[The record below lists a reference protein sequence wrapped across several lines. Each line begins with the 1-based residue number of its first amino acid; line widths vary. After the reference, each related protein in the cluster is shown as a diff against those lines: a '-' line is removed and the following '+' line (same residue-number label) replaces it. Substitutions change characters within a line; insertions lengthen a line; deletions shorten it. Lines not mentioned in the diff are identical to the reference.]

1 LILPT
6 IAIIGRPN
14 VGKSTLV
21 NRLCQSND
29 AIVFDKPGVT
39 RDRTYQNAS
48 WGGKEFQIVDTG
60 GLVFDDDSEF
70 LPEIRTQ
77 VFLAL
82 EEASLALL
90 VVDGNQGVTDGDLS
104 IAKWLRNSS
113 CKTIVAVNKC
123 ESTTLG
129 ISLASE
135 FWKLGLG
142 EPYPVSAIHGSG
154 TGDLLD
160 LVIGELP
167 ENNIQDEEEK
177 IMMSIIGR
185 PNVGKSTLVNRL
197 CQSNDAIV
205 FDKPGVT
212 RDRTYQNASWGGK
225 EFQIV
230 DTGGLVFDDDSEFL
244 PEIRTQ
250 VFLAL
255 EEASLAL
262 LVVDG
267 NQGVTDGDLSIAKWL
282 RNSSCKTIVAVNK
295 CESTTLGISLASEF
309 WKLGL
314 GEPNPVSAIHGS
326 GTGDL
331 LDLVIGELP
340 ENNIHDDE
348 EKIMMS
354 IIGRPNVGKSSLL
367 NSISG
372 EKRAIVSDI
381 SGTTTDS
388 IDTLIKKG
396 DNQWKIV
403 DTAGIRR
410 KKNVKYGTEFF
421 GINRAFKS
429 IDRSDVCVL
438 VIDAVDGVTDQDQKL
453 AGRIEEQGRACII
466 VVNKWDLVEKNSSTI
481 YQVEKELRSKLY
493 FLHWSKMIF
502 ISALT
507 GQRVDNIF
515 EHALN
520 AVNQHRR
527 RVTTSV
533 VNEVLKESISWKSP
547 PTKRSGKQGRLY
559 YGTQV
564 KNKPPTF
571 TLFVNDPKLFGITY
585 RRYIEKQIRVNL
597 GFEGTPLILLWRGKQ
612 QRALNKEVERENIEL
627 IQKD

>member
-1 LILPT
+1 MTLPS

-48 WGGKEFQIVDTG
+48 WGGREFQVVDTG
-60 GLVFDDDSEF
+60 GLVFEDDSEF

-82 EEASLALL
+82 EEASLALF

-104 IAKWLRNSS
+104 IAKWLRNSA

-123 ESTTLG
+123 ESTSLG
-129 ISLASE
+129 VSLASE

-160 LVIGELP
+160 LVIDGFP
-167 ENNIQDEEEK
+167 EDLNVEDKEE
-177 IMMSIIGR
+177 
-185 PNVGKSTLVNRL
+185 N
-197 CQSNDAIV
+197 
-205 FDKPGVT
+205 
-212 RDRTYQNASWGGK
+212 
-225 EFQIV
+225 
-230 DTGGLVFDDDSEFL
+230 
-244 PEIRTQ
+244 
-250 VFLAL
+250 
-255 EEASLAL
+255 
-262 LVVDG
+262 
-267 NQGVTDGDLSIAKWL
+267 
-282 RNSSCKTIVAVNK
+282 
-295 CESTTLGISLASEF
+295 
-309 WKLGL
+309 
-314 GEPNPVSAIHGS
+314 
-326 GTGDL
+326 
-331 LDLVIGELP
+331 
-340 ENNIHDDE
+340 
-348 EKIMMS
+348 IMMS

-367 NSISG
+367 NAICG

-388 IDTLIKKG
+388 IDTLIKK
-396 DNQWKIV
+396 DSHLWKIV

-438 VIDAVDGVTDQDQKL
+438 VIDAIDGVTDQDQKL
-453 AGRIEEQGRACII
+453 AGRIEEQGRACVI
-466 VVNKWDLVEKNSSTI
+466 VVNKWDLVEKNNSTI

-507 GQRVDNIF
+507 GQRVQNIF
-515 EHALN
+515 EHALS
-520 AVNQHRR
+520 AVTQHRR

-533 VNEVLKESISWKSP
+533 VNEVLKEALGWKSP

-564 KNKPPTF
+564 KNQPPTF

-585 RRYIEKQIRVNL
+585 RRYIEKQIRLNL
-597 GFEGTPLILLWRGKQ
+597 GFEGSPIILLWRGKQ
-612 QRALNKEVERENIEL
+612 QRDLEKETSKKNINI